1 MLEDR
6 PSSAELALEP
16 DRQYDPRMLLRA
28 RHRFVVALIVIG
40 SLLFQ
45 QVAVAAYACDPPVR
59 SQDPAP
65 ASHCEHAQDAASS
78 SPLCEKHCTPDLT
91 VLTDTA
97 SLGVPALAL
106 PPMLFTLVEHES
118 AAPITHGDTV
128 PLTRS
133 DPPPRLRYCSL
144 LI

>member
-1 MLEDR
+1 ML
-6 PSSAELALEP
+6 
-16 DRQYDPRMLLRA
+16 
-28 RHRFVVALIVIG
+28 VAIVVIG

-45 QVAVAAYACDPPVR
+45 QVAVAAYACDPAARP
-59 SQDPAP
+59 P
-65 ASHCEHAQDAASS
+65 ASAPVNHCEHAQQAPAPTTS

-97 SLGVPALAL
+97 ALGVPALEL
-106 PPMLFTLVEHES
+106 PPVVFTLVVHEP
-118 AAPITHGDTV
+118 AAPLAFGNSV

-133 DPPPRLRYCSL
+133 DPPPRLQFCSL

>member
-1 MLEDR
+1 
-6 PSSAELALEP
+6 
-16 DRQYDPRMLLRA
+16 MLLRA
-28 RHRFVVALIVIG
+28 RHRFFVALIVIG

-45 QVAVAAYACDPPVR
+45 QVAVAAYACDPAAR
-59 SQDPAP
+59 SSPSAP
-65 ASHCEHAQDAASS
+65 ASHCEHTQKAPPAKS

-97 SLGVPALAL
+97 SLAVPALAL
-106 PPMLFTLVEHES
+106 PPMVFTLVVHEP
-118 AAPITHGDTV
+118 AATLTEGNSV

>member
-1 MLEDR
+1 
-6 PSSAELALEP
+6 
-16 DRQYDPRMLLRA
+16 MLLRA
-28 RHRFVVALIVIG
+28 RHRLFVALIVIG

-45 QVAVAAYACDPPVR
+45 QVAVAAYACDPAAR
-59 SQDPAP
+59 GQASAP
-65 ASHCEHAQDAASS
+65 ASHCEHAHKAASPTTS

-106 PPMLFTLVEHES
+106 PPMIFTLVVHEP
-118 AAPITHGDTV
+118 ATPLNHVDTV
-128 PLTRS
+128 SFTRS

>member
-1 MLEDR
+1 MRLGLSADERYDLSMLFR
-6 PSSAELALEP
+6 S
-16 DRQYDPRMLLRA
+16 
-28 RHRFVVALIVIG
+28 RHRFVVALIVVG

-45 QVAVAAYACDPPVR
+45 QVAVAAYACDPAAR
-59 SQDPAP
+59 SQAPAP
-65 ASHCEHAQDAASS
+65 THHCEHAQKAPAPNAS

-97 SLGVPALAL
+97 ALGVPALAL
-106 PPMLFTLVEHES
+106 PPVVFTLVVHEP
-118 AAPITHGDTV
+118 AAPLTFGDTV
-128 PLTRS
+128 SLTRS

>member
-1 MLEDR
+1 
-6 PSSAELALEP
+6 
-16 DRQYDPRMLLRA
+16 MLLRA
-28 RHRFVVALIVIG
+28 RHRFVVVLIVIG

-45 QVAVAAYACDPPVR
+45 QVAVAAYACDPAAR
-59 SQDPAP
+59 SQTPAP
-65 ASHCEHAQDAASS
+65 ANHCEHAQKAPEPAAS

-91 VLTDTA
+91 VLTDSA
-97 SLGVPALAL
+97 AMGVPALAL
-106 PPMLFTLVEHES
+106 PPVVFALVVHEPAATL
-118 AAPITHGDTV
+118 THGDPV

>member
-1 MLEDR
+1 MLGR
-6 PSSAELALEP
+6 P
-16 DRQYDPRMLLRA
+16 
-28 RHRFVVALIVIG
+28 RHRFLVALIVIG

-45 QVAVAAYACDPPVR
+45 QVAVAAYACDPAKR
-59 SQDPAP
+59 DATPAP
-65 ASHCEHAQDAASS
+65 ASHCEHTQKSPAPAKS
-78 SPLCEKHCTPDLT
+78 SPLCDKHCTPDLT

-97 SLGVPALAL
+97 ALGVPALAL
-106 PPMLFTLVEHES
+106 PPMVFILVVHEP
-118 AAPITHGDTV
+118 AAPLPLRDTW